1 VVVLWFIQG
10 GALAERKKEFDDLVS
25 QLSETQLK
33 TTVVEASMKEEKGIL
48 LKECTELEE
57 EDGVVTEEMNKLR
70 GQMDALGKVIAEEE
84 AKLAAVNQESAD
96 LPDRLAALQL
106 SLGEA
111 QGKLAP
117 FQKVADELKA
127 KRAGLDQKLLAV
139 RPVIDDLQT
148 KLGALQDEREAIRR
162 DYEKRSSVLRERI
175 EEPPW
180 VYYGDKV
187 RTKVMN
193 VRPSMTGVFLPVGV
207 GSGVKRG
214 MEFLVRRLNPATP
227 TNRSWRFKL
236 KIVQSDYSFAMIMP
250 EFGDQDIPMQAG
262 EEVEME
268 RSGNL
273 AREESEND
281 ADTSAVS
288 P

>member
-1 VVVLWFIQG
+1 MVVLWFIQG

-227 TNRSWRFKL
+227 TKRSWRLKL
-236 KIVQSDYSFAMIMP
+236 KIVQSDYSFAVIMP
-250 EFGDQDIPMQAG
+250 EFGDQDIPVQAG
-262 EEVEME
+262 EEVELE

-273 AREESEND
+273 AREDEEND
-281 ADTSAVS
+281 QETPDET